1 MVRVQ
6 PKIPEWKWDNI
17 TMDFVTKLP
26 KTSQGYDTIWVIVDR
41 LTKSA
46 IFTPMRETDPLD
58 KLARFKVRW
67 NSKRGPEF
75 TWEREDQFK
84 KKYPH
89 LFTETASS
97 SSAASEEGLEP
108 GSAGAIVQ
116 WNRQPNTMA
125 PAYSNSNPNFEF
137 KDLKGSK
144 VNMDDPNIT
153 MEEYIR
159 LEEEKARRR
168 GKDDKGISICQ
179 EQYTRNLLRKY
190 EISDSSSLKTPM
202 VPPNNLG
209 PGLAGKPVN
218 ETSYR
223 GMIGS
228 LMYLKG
234 TPTFGLYYPKCSGFD
249 LKRYLDSDYAGC
261 NMDRKSTSV
270 EAEYVAA
277 AGGYASILWMKSQL
291 SDYDIHYEMNYL
303 REFWSTAVDMTLSI
317 KRMRLSTPH
326 LRKFLIKFSLNEQ
339 RPLTLNFNTFCSL
352 TGLDYKN
359 AKYVAYPIPK
369 VVKKELGKIAINP
382 SYLDKT
388 LVLKNSFPV
397 ASRILF
403 TFVIQVNIGEIIYSD
418 LITKLLNKSRLKY
431 VSYPRF
437 ISCALQVLLGYDY
450 TQDVKFGSLPG
461 ILSNSNFTKDPS
473 KFPNIELTAHMIDV
487 NNQKDSVSPP
497 PLSAKKKKGNKSQ
510 PLPEGT
516 TTDRKDS
523 GGNDQP
529 ADKGLPSK
537 ASNEGTAK
545 TSSRPEG
552 TLGDKD
558 SGGNKPPADMEPIHP
573 TVVDPSGTSAK
584 YQVDQTQSTRLRYQ
598 SLTKNEGKPSYEGE
612 PDAQPLVLST
622 YADVL
627 AFLLSDD
634 EAQES
639 EDAILGAGDEMDED
653 SQTAALQHQFSP
665 PQVEKPQPSTTSY
678 TEASDSNSSS
688 DDLLKK
694 YDNILPLTEQ
704 QLVKYLSKV
713 LSILFN
719 RITKDDWEKHEEA
732 SVHYAN
738 LKASIDDYYDENIA
752 HRYQTN
758 KMVEATISSIGKSN
772 TATSDLYKGLQIAY
786 ALKQDEELAAWVKSS
801 TNMAWNLGFRLSGL
815 ERAQNHIQSSMYS
828 LKEDTL
834 SIKSMMTKMYQG
846 ENETNTA
853 TKDPPFHTEGE
864 TDAIKQEK
872 SEEPKHSTDA
882 NIEFI
887 EGKGIATEEQAEDQR
902 KLVKASSIVRPDPDA
917 LVLVPYTIN
926 GKLFNL
932 TVEQIQ
938 AHLDKEEQI
947 KKIEEVARLLAK
959 NKPKVIKVVREEAK
973 KLGIHLKEAIT
984 AKAGKK
990 FKKAQD
996 AEHEVLKKN
1005 MLRRNFNVHNPFAFG
1020 EFGISELDELRE
1032 IIPRK
1037 KNTVVKD
1044 LMNSLSR
1051 RYERIKKIP
1060 EELGIPS
1067 ALPAPI
1073 LEQASSKSSRM

>member
-1 MVRVQ
+1 M
-6 PKIPEWKWDNI
+6 
-17 TMDFVTKLP
+17 
-26 KTSQGYDTIWVIVDR
+26 
-41 LTKSA
+41 A
-46 IFTPMRETDPLD
+46 
-58 KLARFKVRW
+58 
-67 NSKRGPEF
+67 
-75 TWEREDQFK
+75 
-84 KKYPH
+84 
-89 LFTETASS
+89 
-97 SSAASEEGLEP
+97 EEQ
-108 GSAGAIVQ
+108 AIVYAPQ
-116 WNRQPNTMA
+116 WN
-125 PAYSNSNPNFEF
+125 
-137 KDLKGSK
+137 
-144 VNMDDPNIT
+144 NMTVDN
-153 MEEYIR
+153 
-159 LEEEKARRR
+159 
-168 GKDDKGISICQ
+168 
-179 EQYTRNLLRKY
+179 
-190 EISDSSSLKTPM
+190 
-202 VPPNNLG
+202 
-209 PGLAGKPVN
+209 
-218 ETSYR
+218 
-223 GMIGS
+223 
-228 LMYLKG
+228 
-234 TPTFGLYYPKCSGFD
+234 
-249 LKRYLDSDYAGC
+249 
-261 NMDRKSTSV
+261 
-270 EAEYVAA
+270 
-277 AGGYASILWMKSQL
+277 
-291 SDYDIHYEMNYL
+291 NYL
-303 REFWSTAVDMTLSI
+303 REFWSTNVAYDPFP
-317 KRMRLSTPH
+317 STDETEQRP
-326 LRKFLIKFSLNEQ
+326 LKEFLIKFLVLNGQ
-339 RPLTLNFNTFCSL
+339 RPLNLNFNTFCSS

-359 AKYVAYPIPK
+359 AKYVAYPTPE

-437 ISCALQVLLGYDY
+437 ISCALQVLLGYEY

-487 NNQKDSVSPP
+487 NNQKDSVSLP
-497 PLSAKKKKGNKSQ
+497 PLFAKKKKGKSQTMTPILPKSQGLEAFGAPFKKIKYPKPKKIPNETKGTSKSQ
-510 PLPEGT
+510 PLLEGT
-516 TTDRKDS
+516 TTDPKDS
-523 GGNDQP
+523 WGNDQP
-529 ADKGLPSK
+529 ADKGLPST

-598 SLTKNEGKPSYEGE
+598 SLTKNE
-612 PDAQPLVLST
+612 
-622 YADVL
+622 
-627 AFLLSDD
+627 
-634 EAQES
+634 AQES

-665 PQVEKPQPSTTSY
+665 PHT
-678 TEASDSNSSS
+678 
-688 DDLLKK
+688 LKHQT
-694 YDNILPLTEQ
+694 LTPL
-704 QLVKYLSKV
+704 
-713 LSILFN
+713 
-719 RITKDDWEKHEEA
+719 
-732 SVHYAN
+732 
-738 LKASIDDYYDENIA
+738 
-752 HRYQTN
+752 
-758 KMVEATISSIGKSN
+758 
-772 TATSDLYKGLQIAY
+772 AY
-786 ALKQDEELAAWVKSS
+786 ALKQEEELAAWVKSS

-815 ERAQNHIQSSMYS
+815 ERAQNHIQSSMSS

-834 SIKSMMTKMYQG
+834 SIKSMMTEMYQVFKG
-846 ENETNTA
+846 GGGNETNTA

-887 EGKGIATEEQAEDQR
+887 GKGIATEEQVEDQR

-932 TVEQIQ
+932 TIEQIQ
-938 AHLDKEEQI
+938 ANLDKEEQI
-947 KKIEEVARLLAK
+947 KKIEEVARLLVK
-959 NKPKVIKVVREEAK
+959 NKPEVIKVVQEEAK
-973 KLGIHLKEAIT
+973 KLGIHPKEAIT
-984 AKAGKK
+984 GKAGKK

-1020 EFGISELDELRE
+1020 EFGISELDELME
-1032 IIPRK
+1032 IIPKK

-1060 EELGIPS
+1060 KELGIPS